1 MIEAYIVW
9 FMIYSFFGWIW
20 ESGLR
25 TVTHKRFYNSGFLNG
40 PYIPIYGCG
49 AVLDIYLLSDLS
61 NTFQIFFLAAFI
73 DCLLEYLTSYLMEAL
88 FHARWWDYSG
98 KPLNING
105 RVYLGGF
112 IVFGLFATVVM
123 LCVHPLLKAHTTD
136 LLNQQQLRALSLA
149 VVAIIG
155 ADTAVTV
162 SSMQN
167 FEEKM
172 KRFLLALGEAG
183 SFKEKLPALP
193 YSDQIRRLKEQFN
206 FQERRLLDAFPD
218 LKFRNTKYTAIEIK
232 TMVIEHTKGL
242 FHKTDDK

>member
-1 MIEAYIVW
+1 MIESYIVW
-9 FMIYSFFGWIW
+9 FMIYSFLGWIW

-25 TVTHKRFYNSGFLNG
+25 SVTHRRLYNSGFLNG

-49 AVLDIYLLSDLS
+49 AVLDIFLLSDLS
-61 NTFQIFFLAAFI
+61 DPLQIFFLAAFI
-73 DCLLEYLTSYLMEAL
+73 DCLLEYLTSCLMEAL
-88 FHARWWDYSG
+88 FHARWWDYSR

-105 RVYLGGF
+105 RVYFGGF
-112 IVFGLFATVVM
+112 VVFGLFATVVV
-123 LCVHPLLKAHTTD
+123 LYVHPLLKAHTTN
-136 LLNQQQLRALSLA
+136 LLDQYQLRALSLA
-149 VVAIIG
+149 ITATIS

-172 KRFLLALGEAG
+172 KRFLATFSEAG

-193 YSDQIRRLKEQFN
+193 YSDQIRRLREHFN

-218 LKFRNTKYTAIEIK
+218 LRFRNTKYTADEIK
-232 TMVIEHTKGL
+232 TMVVEHTKEL
-242 FHKTDDK
+242 FRKTDAK